1 MDFLMVA
8 MLVILITFS
17 GVAFLVIMN
26 AIRNVEY
33 SIDVLSA
40 KDTQKKL
47 EQELDRFEHKMPKP
61 TFYEPVTVD
70 DRK

>member
-1 MDFLMVA
+1 MEFLMVA

-47 EQELDRFEHKMPKP
+47 ERELDRFEHKMPKP

>member
-1 MDFLMVA
+1 MVT

-26 AIRNVEY
+26 AIRNLEY

>member
-1 MDFLMVA
+1 MEFLMVA

-47 EQELDRFEHKMPKP
+47 KQELDRFEHKMPKP

>member
-1 MDFLMVA
+1 MVT

-70 DRK
+70 DGK

>member
-1 MDFLMVA
+1 MDFLMVT

>member
-1 MDFLMVA
+1 MEFLMVA

-70 DRK
+70 DLK

>member
-1 MDFLMVA
+1 MEFLITA
-8 MLVILITFS
+8 MLIILITFS

-70 DRK
+70 DGK

>member
-70 DRK
+70 DGK

>member
-1 MDFLMVA
+1 MDFLMVT

-70 DRK
+70 DGK

>member
-1 MDFLMVA
+1 MEFLMVT

-70 DRK
+70 DGK

>member
-1 MDFLMVA
+1 MEFLIVA

-70 DRK
+70 DGK

>member
-1 MDFLMVA
+1 MEFLMVA

>member
-1 MDFLMVA
+1 MDSA
-8 MLVILITFS
+8 IVILLVVLILFS
-17 GVAFLVIMN
+17 GVAFILIMN

-70 DRK
+70 DLK

>member
-1 MDFLMVA
+1 MEFLMVA

-70 DRK
+70 DGK